1 MRKNKVLS
9 KENSKIEIWL
19 KRSKKKTQ
27 KDITNIQYQAN
38 LCLRSAVLNS
48 DTRGARN
55 RIHLQ
60 GNIIQLATSDI
71 SRVNT
76 LKVNKYHVGGNFQS

>member
-1 MRKNKVLS
+1 MLKTVETHEKNKVLS

-19 KRSKKKTQ
+19 KRSTKKTQ
-27 KDITNIQYQAN
+27 KDITNIQNQAN

-55 RIHLQ
+55 RIALR
-60 GNIIQLATSDI
+60 LFT
-71 SRVNT
+71 R
-76 LKVNKYHVGGNFQS
+76 K